1 MRAYDPASDRNV
13 APENDTPENAG
24 YMETLTQ
31 DETFGSAS
39 FNTAQEFTAG
49 TTGVRGL
56 GWKVSKSEDGEWIEY
71 VPEAGGYADNARGGV
86 GTSARVVFYEI
97 ANLVAVLGDPSSDVS
112 DEANFYWHATGR
124 SRRNVTTCVRMRQA
138 AHDEYRQRAA
148 SMYLGDVCTDSEDEE
163 EEEEEEES
171 SDSEHSESAS
181 EQSASSSDS
190 EDSANSAALAA
201 TPSEASRKRS
211 ASTQVTTRRQS
222 NRARR

>member
-1 MRAYDPASDRNV
+1 M
-13 APENDTPENAG
+13 
-24 YMETLTQ
+24 
-31 DETFGSAS
+31 
-39 FNTAQEFTAG
+39 
-49 TTGVRGL
+49 
-56 GWKVSKSEDGEWIEY
+56 
-71 VPEAGGYADNARGGV
+71 
-86 GTSARVVFYEI
+86 
-97 ANLVAVLGDPSSDVS
+97 
-112 DEANFYWHATGR
+112 
-124 SRRNVTTCVRMRQA
+124 TTCVRMRQA

-148 SMYLGDVCTDSEDEE
+148 SMYLGDVCTDSEDEEE